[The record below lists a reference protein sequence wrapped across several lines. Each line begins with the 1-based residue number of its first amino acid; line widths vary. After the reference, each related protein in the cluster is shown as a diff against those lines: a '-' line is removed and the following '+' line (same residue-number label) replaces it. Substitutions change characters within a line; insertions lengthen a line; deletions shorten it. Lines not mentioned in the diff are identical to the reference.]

1 MKPMKS
7 VYLWQTIAALGFAA
21 SFSAPAHAWDPSR
34 LGQPGTF
41 ETIMCIKLPG
51 VYCPTPPAKESA
63 TAQPLPQTGSV
74 EAWRRAKFPW
84 LYPTSATSTGPI
96 GYYPAQGTP
105 EWFRCYKLGDC
116 RKPQS
121 SSAAPR

>member
-1 MKPMKS
+1 MNTLKTF
-7 VYLWQTIAALGFAA
+7 YLWRAIAVLGLSAGM
-21 SFSAPAHAWDPSR
+21 FSPAHAWDPAQ
-34 LGQPGTF
+34 LGKPGTF

-51 VYCPTPPAKESA
+51 VYCPTPPAKESVDA
-63 TAQPLPQTGSV
+63 KPLPQTGSV

-84 LYPTSATSTGPI
+84 LYPTTATSTGPG
-96 GYYPAQGTP
+96 GYYPAQGTQ

-121 SSAAPR
+121 N